1 MAAKILSIR
10 PGKIALPGETA
21 PAGLESSGMASPGD
35 APSAP
40 AGPVPSGAPAARP
53 MRSGPPP
60 AGPVPPGPPPAGP
73 VPSGPPP
80 AGPVAWSGPRSQAG
94 CRPRRFPGGRGP
106 RPGHRRSPDRAGPPP
121 ATLVP
126 VPPRRFPPGPFP
138 VPAVP
143 VTPPVPAARPAVPAL
158 AVPRPPRHP
167 RAAPAP
173 GGPVDQVRRAPGAAA
188 RTCSPRTRPGWCCTA
203 PGGIGKSAL
212 AAEIAGRAGRLEPG
226 RRTVA
231 FTGEVSADTFL
242 ARLASALRRHPVA
255 ASRGGARALAA
266 AGRTDLSWAHRLD
279 LFRDHILRPGAGPA
293 RPGRLRRQPDRARG
307 QTGHRGSGSRR
318 AAGEPGR
325 RARAGQAADHLP
337 GPVRAARGGR
347 AGPGAQAR
355 RPALRVRRCPAGGVA
370 ARAQPAGRTGNRP
383 GVAAD
388 RRPSPDHGVPRRAA
402 VRRPGRLHR
411 GGRAPHRG
419 DRRRDRPGGAAPGP
433 GRHGPRPPGRRGA
446 GRRGRRRPAAR

>member
-1 MAAKILSIR
+1 MAAKMLSIR

-73 VPSGPPP
+73 VPPGPPPAGPVTSGPPP
-80 AGPVAWSGPRSQAG
+80 AGPVPPGPL
-94 CRPRRFPGGRGP
+94 PRRVPSAPLP
-106 RPGHRRSPDRAGPPP
+106 RRAPPAPAGTSPVDRTVPGPPP

-126 VPPRRFPPGPFP
+126 VPAAP
-138 VPAVP
+138 VPAGPVP
-143 VTPPVPAARPAVPAL
+143 GADAAAVTPPVPAARPAVPAL
-158 AVPRPPRHP
+158 AVPAGHPGIPGPRRHL
-167 RAAPAP
+167 AAPSVRSAERRRCCADLLAP
-173 GGPVDQVRRAPGAAA
+173 D
-188 RTCSPRTRPGWCCTA
+188 TA
-203 PGGIGKSAL
+203 GVVLHGPGGIGKSAL

-266 AGRTDLSWAHRLD
+266 AWPDRPVLGAPAGPVPRSHP
-279 LFRDHILRPGAGPA
+279 RPGARPA

-318 AAGEPGR
+318 AAGEPGL
-325 RARAGQAADHLP
+325 AHP
-337 GPVRAARGGR
+337 GW
-347 AGPGAQAR
+347 PG
-355 RPALRVRRCPAGGVA
+355 C
-370 ARAQPAGRTGNRP
+370 
-383 GVAAD
+383 
-388 RRPSPDHGVPRRAA
+388 
-402 VRRPGRLHR
+402 
-411 GGRAPHRG
+411 
-419 DRRRDRPGGAAPGP
+419 
-433 GRHGPRPPGRRGA
+433 
-446 GRRGRRRPAAR
+446 